1 MLYWFAVMWVALA
14 SSRGCGKVCSR
25 SFKGNT
31 GMWGGWTGGGA
42 GIAAGGHVASAD
54 MLRIGFTIIYIGY
67 IQKRENILT
76 HFKKLQSV
84 QENSI
89 LFID

>member
-31 GMWGGWTGGGA
+31 GMRVGWARGGN
-42 GIAAGGHVASAD
+42 AAGGHVASTD
-54 MLRIGFTIIYIGY
+54 KLKDWIYYHIY
-67 IQKRENILT
+67 RLHNIHQT
-76 HFKKLQSV
+76 C
-84 QENSI
+84 
-89 LFID
+89 

>member
-1 MLYWFAVMWVALA
+1 MLYWFAVMWVGLA

-31 GMWGGWTGGGA
+31 GLGVGWIRGM
-42 GIAAGGHVASAD
+42 GIAAGSHVASAD
-54 MLRIGFTIIYIGY
+54 MLRIGFTIIH
-67 IQKRENILT
+67 RLHNIYKSNMLT
-76 HFKKLQSV
+76 HYIKPQAV

-89 LFID
+89 

>member
-31 GMWGGWTGGGA
+31 GMWGGWTGGA

-67 IQKRENILT
+67 IQK
-76 HFKKLQSV
+76 KKKHINAL
-84 QENSI
+84 
-89 LFID
+89 